1 MSSMMSS
8 KLIASPSYMVFGLIK
23 NLRPFVCR
31 PTERRSRFS
40 VCLLN
45 NYANKAICRHE
56 MLFFLSLS
64 FPPRIFRPLAS
75 HIFHIH
81 SMPCSLTFHA
91 NPSLNSLPATDDDF
105 IIQLHFFALIFDSA
119 VWVVRCGM
127 GKFEHSSQARKNP
140 TRKKNIKTEIFLNSL
155 ESALALNVMWTMCE
169 GLTRISHRHRSLV
182 TIAMGRRVWEMER
195 KILI

>member
-1 MSSMMSS
+1 MASKKPWQSLRITMSSMMSS

-56 MLFFLSLS
+56 MLFFFS
-64 FPPRIFRPLAS
+64 FPHIFRPLAS

-81 SMPCSLTFHA
+81 SMPFSLTFHA

-105 IIQLHFFALIFDSA
+105 IIQLHFALIFDSA
-119 VWVVRCGM
+119 VWGVRCGM
-127 GKFEHSSQARKNP
+127 GKFEHSSQARERILP
-140 TRKKNIKTEIFLNSL
+140 EKNIL
-155 ESALALNVMWTMCE
+155 
-169 GLTRISHRHRSLV
+169 
-182 TIAMGRRVWEMER
+182 
-195 KILI
+195 

>member
-23 NLRPFVCR
+23 HLRPFVCR

-56 MLFFLSLS
+56 MLFFLPSL
-64 FPPRIFRPLAS
+64 IFRPLAS

-81 SMPCSLTFHA
+81 SMPFSLTFHA
-91 NPSLNSLPATDDDF
+91 NPSLDSLPATDDDF
-105 IIQLHFFALIFDSA
+105 IIQLHFALIFDSA
-119 VWVVRCGM
+119 VCEECGVEWENVRAFFT
-127 GKFEHSSQARKNP
+127 GKRESYQ
-140 TRKKNIKTEIFLNSL
+140 KKIYYNRNFPQLSRVSTCSEC
-155 ESALALNVMWTMCE
+155 NVNN
-169 GLTRISHRHRSLV
+169 V
-182 TIAMGRRVWEMER
+182 
-195 KILI
+195 